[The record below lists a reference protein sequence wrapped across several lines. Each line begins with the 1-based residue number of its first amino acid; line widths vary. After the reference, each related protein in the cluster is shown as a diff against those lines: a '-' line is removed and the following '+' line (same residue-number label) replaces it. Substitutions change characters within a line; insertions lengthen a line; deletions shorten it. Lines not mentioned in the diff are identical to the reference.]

1 MLKATDLS
9 KLDIINISDGSKLGA
24 VTDMH
29 FDLTTG
35 RITALVVGQSR
46 KLGMLRAGKDLIIP
60 WNRIVKFGVHAVL
73 VDIDSGPH

>member
-9 KLDIINISDGSKLGA
+9 KLDIINISDGSKLGS

-29 FDLTTG
+29 FDLSTG

-73 VDIDSGPH
+73 VDIDSGPN